1 MQSLFELAHRKG
13 RIKFLRTLPEY
24 MDTWAGELHAQAKT
38 EADTA
43 FIHKMELMALPM
55 LEEKAQA
62 KLEPIADRII
72 IRTTERALQIAE
84 EIGQSDDEYF
94 ITLNSLKE
102 SIEEKQ
108 RIVQQSN
115 EEKQLAQQHKEK
127 FDKAIIGMLDSGLDV
142 DQICAI
148 TKCDREEVE
157 SLRHSQH

>member
-38 EADTA
+38 EADTV

-72 IRTTERALQIAE
+72 MRTIDKALLIAKLA
-84 EIGQSDDEYF
+84 GQSDDEYF

-108 RIVQQSN
+108 RIVQQ
-115 EEKQLAQQHKEK
+115 HKENL
-127 FDKAIIGMLDSGLDV
+127 DNIIIGMLDSGLDV